1 MPVTMTE
8 PVEIRESRA
17 SALHVRSTPTMPT
30 IIGGLL
36 AVGTII
42 TRMTTGHGL
51 AEIYALAFVASTAGL
66 GFALD
71 DPAAETVAASPTP
84 LARRRIHRVSIAG
97 TITVATWLVI
107 AGVVATSDTQRFPT
121 YDVIIEVAALAAI
134 CLATSALVQRR
145 TQAPGGPTAAL
156 VVLVGPAFLY
166 GVVFRD
172 VRVFPSLVPGQDL
185 RERWIWLALA
195 CAALLVLTSRDPAGR
210 KRIRYNSRMRS
221 TSRRATRCT
230 SVCNRASSASAT
242 DLPAPDSRVRL
253 SRSNRRRR
261 RRQNDQLARARGSG
275 R

>member
-1 MPVTMTE
+1 MPVTLSG

-17 SALHVRSTPTMPT
+17 SSLHVRSTQTVPT
-30 IIGGLL
+30 ILGGLI

-42 TRMTTGHGL
+42 TRMSTGHDL

-84 LARRRIHRVSIAG
+84 LARRRIHHVAILGA
-97 TITVATWLVI
+97 ITAATWLVI
-107 AGVVATSDTQRFPT
+107 AAVVATSDTQRFPT

-134 CLATSALVQRR
+134 GLATSAVVQRH

-156 VVLVGPAFLY
+156 VVLVGPVFLS

-195 CAALLVLTSRDPAGR
+195 FAALLVLTSRDPAR
-210 KRIRYNSRMRS
+210 QKRVRHNSRMRS
-221 TSRRATRCT
+221 TSRRAMLR
-230 SVCNRASSASAT
+230 
-242 DLPAPDSRVRL
+242 P
-253 SRSNRRRR
+253 
-261 RRQNDQLARARGSG
+261 
-275 R
+275 

>member
-17 SALHVRSTPTMPT
+17 SALHVRSTPTVPT
-30 IIGGLL
+30 ILGGLI

-42 TRMTTGHGL
+42 TGMSTGHDL
-51 AEIYALAFVASTAGL
+51 AEMYALGFVASTAGL

-84 LARRRIHRVSIAG
+84 LARRRIHRVAIAG
-97 TITVATWLVI
+97 MITAATWLLI

-134 CLATSALVQRR
+134 GLATSALVQRR
-145 TQAPGGPTAAL
+145 TQAPGGPTGAL
-156 VVLVGPAFLY
+156 VVLVGPAFLS

-185 RERWIWLALA
+185 RDRWIWLALTG
-195 CAALLVLTSRDPAGR
+195 AALLVLTSRDPAGP
-210 KRIRYNSRMRS
+210 KRARQNSRMRS
-221 TSRRATRCT
+221 ASRRAMLE
-230 SVCNRASSASAT
+230 S
-242 DLPAPDSRVRL
+242 
-253 SRSNRRRR
+253 
-261 RRQNDQLARARGSG
+261 
-275 R
+275 

>member
-1 MPVTMTE
+1 MPVTTTE
-8 PVEIRESRA
+8 PIEIRESRA
-17 SALHVRSTPTMPT
+17 SALHLRSTPTVPT
-30 IIGGLL
+30 ILGGLI

-42 TRMTTGHGL
+42 ARMSTGHEL
-51 AEIYALAFVASTAGL
+51 AEMYALAFVASTAGL

-97 TITVATWLVI
+97 TITVATWLLV

-134 CLATSALVQRR
+134 ALATSSLVQRR

-156 VVLVGPAFLY
+156 VVLVGPAFLH

-185 RERWIWLALA
+185 RQRWIWLGLV
-195 CAALLVLTSRDPAGR
+195 AAVVLVLASRDPAGR
-210 KRIRYNSRMRS
+210 RRVRHYSRMRS
-221 TSRRATRCT
+221 TSRRAMLE
-230 SVCNRASSASAT
+230 S
-242 DLPAPDSRVRL
+242 
-253 SRSNRRRR
+253 
-261 RRQNDQLARARGSG
+261 
-275 R
+275 

>member
-1 MPVTMTE
+1 MRMTVTE
-8 PVEIRESRA
+8 HIKIRESRA
-17 SALHVRSTPTMPT
+17 WELRLRATPTVPT
-30 IIGGLL
+30 IIGGLI

-42 TRMTTGHGL
+42 ARMSTGHNL
-51 AEIYALAFVASTAGL
+51 AEVYALAFVTSTAGL

-84 LARRRIHRVSIAG
+84 LARRRLHRVGIAG
-97 TITVATWLVI
+97 TITAATWLVI

-134 CLATSALVQRR
+134 GLATSALVQRR

-172 VRVFPSLVPGQDL
+172 VRIFPSLVPGQDL

-195 CAALLVLTSRDPAGR
+195 GDALLMLASRDPAGR
-210 KRIRYNSRMRS
+210 
-221 TSRRATRCT
+221 T
-230 SVCNRASSASAT
+230 
-242 DLPAPDSRVRL
+242 P
-253 SRSNRRRR
+253 
-261 RRQNDQLARARGSG
+261 
-275 R
+275 

>member
-1 MPVTMTE
+1 MTTTE
-8 PVEIRESRA
+8 LGEIRESRA
-17 SALHVRSTPTMPT
+17 SALRVRSTQTVPT
-30 IIGGLL
+30 ILGGLI

-42 TRMTTGHGL
+42 TRMSTGHDL

-71 DPAAETVAASPTP
+71 DPAAETVAASPTS
-84 LARRRIHRVSIAG
+84 LARRRIHRVSIAV
-97 TITVATWLVI
+97 TITVTTWLMI

-134 CLATSALVQRR
+134 ALATSALVQQR

-185 RERWIWLALA
+185 RERWIWIALA
-195 CAALLVLTSRDPAGR
+195 CAALLVFTSLDPAGR
-210 KRIRYNSRMRS
+210 KGFRDNSRMRS
-221 TSRRATRCT
+221 TSIRTT
-230 SVCNRASSASAT
+230 
-242 DLPAPDSRVRL
+242 PPP
-253 SRSNRRRR
+253 
-261 RRQNDQLARARGSG
+261 G
-275 R
+275 

>member
-1 MPVTMTE
+1 MRVTTTE
-8 PVEIRESRA
+8 HVEIRESRA
-17 SALHVRSTPTMPT
+17 SALHVRSTPTVPT

-42 TRMTTGHGL
+42 ARMTTGHDL
-51 AEIYALAFVASTAGL
+51 AEIYALAFVTSTAGL

-84 LARRRIHRVSIAG
+84 LARRRIRSVSIAG

-107 AGVVATSDTQRFPT
+107 AGLVATSDTQRFPT

-185 RERWIWLALA
+185 RDRWIWLALA
-195 CAALLVLTSRDPAGR
+195 FTALLILMSRDPAGQR
-210 KRIRYNSRMRS
+210 RVRQNSRTRS
-221 TSRRATRCT
+221 TSRRAMLR
-230 SVCNRASSASAT
+230 
-242 DLPAPDSRVRL
+242 P
-253 SRSNRRRR
+253 
-261 RRQNDQLARARGSG
+261 
-275 R
+275 